1 MEISQEMAAAN
12 QKPTKNRKQGMTLR
26 IEQKEKT
33 EYKPKNQSPIGPGN
47 YWDMGSGGCGVG
59 KRGEKGRERAQ
70 DSSIC
75 AKHVFRN

>member
-33 EYKPKNQSPIGPGN
+33 
-47 YWDMGSGGCGVG
+47 MGSGGCGVG
-59 KRGEKGRERAQ
+59 KRGEKGSQRPQ

-75 AKHVFRN
+75 AKRVFRN